1 MRSIS
6 DQDLI
11 LKGKKV
17 IVRVDLNVPM
27 KDGAITEASRI
38 IKILPTIKLLIKKEA
53 KIIIFSHIGR
63 PKGKIIDGMSLEPIS
78 KKLSDLLNI
87 EVLFNKDVIN
97 EKTLDEIDKIPN
109 GSVMMMENIRFYEG
123 EEKNEDSFSKTIS
136 SLGDIY
142 VNDAFSCS
150 HRAHSSIEGI
160 TKYIPSYCGLQ
171 FVEEINALK
180 RITSKIVRPVTCIIG
195 GSKIS
200 TKINIISNLIKDFDN
215 IIIVG
220 GMGNAMLKNTG
231 INIGKSMC
239 DDGYKDLVG
248 EILKKS
254 ETHDCKIY
262 YPLDVVVSK
271 TLNGSGTIKEIN
283 EVNNDEMILDIGPK
297 TITSIKNIVEE
308 SNTVLWNGPAGYFE
322 NPNFASGTKNIL
334 KIIADKRVK
343 DKIYAVAGGGET
355 VAVINKFNKLNT
367 FNFVSTAGGAFLEY
381 LEGKE
386 LPGIK
391 ALKYNVKT

>member
-1 MRSIS
+1 MNSIL
-6 DQDLI
+6 DNDI
-11 LKGKKV
+11 FLKGKKV

-27 KDGAITEASRI
+27 KDGSITELSRI
-38 IKILPTIKLLIKKEA
+38 IKILPTLKLLIKKKA
-53 KIIIFSHIGR
+53 KIIILSHIGR
-63 PKGKIIDGMSLEPIS
+63 PKGKVVNGMSLEPIS
-78 KKLSDLLNI
+78 KKLSELLNT
-87 EVLFNKDVIN
+87 EVLFNKNKIN
-97 EKTLDEIDKIPN
+97 EKTFIEINKIPN
-109 GSVMMMENIRFYEG
+109 GSIMMMENIRFYEE
-123 EEKNEDSFSKTIS
+123 EEKNEDSFSKKIS

-160 TKYIPSYCGLQ
+160 TRHIQSYCGLQ
-171 FVEEINALK
+171 FIEEINALK
-180 RITSKIVRPVTCIIG
+180 RITSKIKRPVTCIIG

-200 TKINIISNLIKDFDN
+200 TKIKIISNLIKDFDN

-231 INIGKSMC
+231 VNIGKSVC
-239 DDGYKDLVG
+239 DDGYKDLVE

-254 ETHDCKIY
+254 KTHNCQIY

-271 TLNGSGTIKEIN
+271 TLDGVGIIKEIN
-283 EVNNDEMILDIGPK
+283 EINNDEMILDIGPK
-297 TITSIKNIVEE
+297 TITSIKNIIEGT
-308 SNTVLWNGPAGYFE
+308 NTVLWNGPAGYFE
-322 NPNFASGTKNIL
+322 NPNFANGTKKIL
-334 KIIADKRVK
+334 EIIADKKARN
-343 DKIYAVAGGGET
+343 KIYAVAGGGET
-355 VAVINKFNKLNT
+355 VAVINKFEKLES

-391 ALKYNVKT
+391 ALS

>member
-1 MRSIS
+1 MNSIL
-6 DQDLI
+6 DQNLV

-27 KDGAITEASRI
+27 ENGSITEVSRI
-38 IKILPTIKLLIKKEA
+38 VKILPTLKLLIRKKA
-53 KIIIFSHIGR
+53 KIIILSHIGR
-63 PKGKIIDGMSLEPIS
+63 PKGKVVKEMSLEPIS
-78 KKLSDLLNI
+78 KKLSDILNI
-87 EVLFNKDVIN
+87 EILFNKNEIT
-97 EKTLDEIDKIPN
+97 EKTFIEINKIPD
-109 GSVMMMENIRFYEG
+109 GSIMMMENIRFYK
-123 EEKNEDSFSKTIS
+123 EEEENEEFFSKKIS
-136 SLGDIY
+136 NLGDVY

-160 TKYIPSYCGLQ
+160 AKYIPSYCGLQ
-171 FVEEINALK
+171 FSEEINALSK
-180 RITSKIVRPVTCIIG
+180 ITSKITRPVTCIIG

-200 TKINIISNLIKDFDN
+200 TKIKIISNLIKDFDN

-220 GMGNAMLKNTG
+220 GMGNALLKNTG
-231 INIGKSMC
+231 INIGKSVC
-239 DDGYKDLVG
+239 DDGYKDLVE

-254 ETHDCKIY
+254 KDHNCQIY

-271 TLNGSGTIKEIN
+271 TLDGNGTIKEIN
-283 EVNNDEMILDIGPK
+283 EISDDEMILDIGPK
-297 TITSIKNIVEE
+297 TITSIRNVINE

-322 NPNFASGTKNIL
+322 NPNFANGTKEIL
-334 KIIADKRVK
+334 EIIANKKSK

-355 VAVINKFNKLNT
+355 VAVINKFNKLDS
-367 FNFVSTAGGAFLEY
+367 FDFVSTAGGAFLEY

-391 ALKYNVKT
+391 ALN